1 MGMWLIP
8 ALIAMII
15 ICVISFVSTLKIAK
29 MTSERKSE
37 KDTPISE
44 TVEEYATML
53 NPIVWVYL
61 IFFTLFRDHDFFIT
75 GVRLAIRNNA
85 SSIRDETL

>member
-15 ICVISFVSTLKIAK
+15 ICVISFVYTLKIAK

-53 NPIVWVYL
+53 NPIVWVYA
-61 IFFTLFRDHDFFIT
+61 IFLLFLGIMIFYYWSKA
-75 GVRLAIRNNA
+75 GY
-85 SSIRDETL
+85 

>member
-8 ALIAMII
+8 ALIAITII
-15 ICVISFVSTLKIAK
+15 SVISFVSTLKIAK

-37 KDTPISE
+37 NDTPISE

-53 NPIVWVYL
+53 NPIVWVYI
-61 IFFTLFRDHDFFIT
+61 IFLLFLGIMIFYYWSQA
-75 GVRLAIRNNA
+75 GY
-85 SSIRDETL
+85 

>member
-15 ICVISFVSTLKIAK
+15 ICIISFVYTLKIAK

-44 TVEEYATML
+44 TVEEYSTIL
-53 NPIVWVYL
+53 NPIVWVYA
-61 IFFTLFRDHDFFIT
+61 IFLLFLGIMIFYYWSKA
-75 GVRLAIRNNA
+75 GY
-85 SSIRDETL
+85 